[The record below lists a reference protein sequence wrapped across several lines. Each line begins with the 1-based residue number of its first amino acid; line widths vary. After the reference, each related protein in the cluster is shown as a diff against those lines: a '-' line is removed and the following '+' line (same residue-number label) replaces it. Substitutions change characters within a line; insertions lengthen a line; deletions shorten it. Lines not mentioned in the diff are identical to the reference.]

1 MQLHS
6 NAQLPRSQAFAGA
19 HSARLVVL
27 ESCGSTNTELAS
39 RASTD
44 AAGYPHLSTLVTGN
58 QVSGRG
64 RLGRVWVAPPGRSL
78 STSVVLRPV
87 LTDGTPLGLAH
98 YGWLP
103 LIAGV
108 AMTRSVAELLPE
120 ASVTLKWPNDV
131 HVDGKKVSGLLAE
144 LLDGSAVVMGAGLN
158 LALDAAELPTPTS
171 TSLGLS
177 GATLTDERLADAALA
192 RYLEELASLLAKFL
206 AAGGDPEVSGIRH
219 AVESLCSTLGQQVR
233 VELPGPG
240 KTDDAAD
247 LIGVATGIDE
257 TGRLLVE
264 TARDR
269 IVVAVAAGDVTHLR
283 YE

>member
-1 MQLHS
+1 MQLHT
-6 NAQLPRSQAFAGA
+6 NAQLPRSQAFASA
-19 HSARLVVL
+19 HAARFVVL
-27 ESCGSTNTELAS
+27 ESCGSTNTELSS

-87 LTDGTPLGLAH
+87 LADGAPLDLAH

-131 HVDGKKVSGLLAE
+131 HVDGMKVSGLLAE
-144 LLDGSAVVMGAGLN
+144 LLEGGPVVMGAGLN
-158 LALDAAELPTPTS
+158 LSLEADELPTPTS
-171 TSLGLS
+171 TSLGLE
-177 GATLTDERLADAALA
+177 GATLTDEELADAALS
-192 RYLEELASLLAKFL
+192 RYLEELASLTAKFL
-206 AAGGDPEVSGIRH
+206 AAGGDADASGIRQ

-233 VELPGPG
+233 VELPNG
-240 KTDDAAD
+240 DD
-247 LIGVATGIDE
+247 LLGLATGIDT